1 MLSLVIPTLNA
12 GPTLGRTLGA
22 VAVPSFP
29 MEVVIA
35 DGGSTDDTLA
45 IATRHH
51 VRVIPGS
58 AGRGGQLARGAEA
71 AIGDWLLFLHADT
84 VLGEGWD
91 EAVAAFIE
99 QNENAM
105 RAAVFRFALDGRSP
119 PARRIERLA
128 RFRGARLG
136 LPYGDQGL
144 LMSRALYLS
153 VGGFEALPIME
164 DVAMVRRI
172 GKDRIDFLD
181 VDAVTSAKKYQRDGY
196 WFRPMKNIFCLL
208 LYFLGAPPTA
218 IEKIYR

>member
-29 MEVVIA
+29 IEVVIA

-51 VRVIPGS
+51 VRVIPGPT
-58 AGRGGQLARGAEA
+58 GRGGQLARGAEA

-91 EAVAAFIE
+91 EAVASFIE
-99 QNENAM
+99 RNDNAM
-105 RAAVFRFALDGRSP
+105 RAAVFRFALDDKTG
-119 PARRIERLA
+119 PARRIEQLA
-128 RFRGARLG
+128 RFRGTFLG

-153 VGGFEALPIME
+153 VGGFDALPIME

-172 GKDRIDFLD
+172 GKERISFLD
-181 VDAVTSAKKYQRDGY
+181 VNAVTSAKKYQRDGY
-196 WFRPMKNIFCLL
+196 WVRPMKNLFCLS
-208 LYFLGAPPTA
+208 LYFLGAPPA
-218 IEKIYR
+218 VIERMYR